1 MTDETARAVATAAKA
16 LSDAGLI
23 CEERRPPH
31 VERGNEMWLKLF
43 SRASVVQLR
52 KVYTGREREGGSF
65 VSWRLA
71 TADDNP
77 PPALDVYIADWM
89 ERDRLREELVEWMQ
103 TTPIIVAP
111 VGATPAYA
119 HDTLKVNV
127 NGVTMG
133 TFQSVQLRA
142 NIQRF
147 RPACRHGAGGT
158 NEMTGCR
165 SEFRLWDGLLRRR
178 WYWRLRKSWRGHF
191 SAILICAICI
201 ICVICGWESIM
212 EPVLQFWL
220 FSSSDFI
227 AIVLLVIA
235 AKTIRIVPQATVML
249 VERLGKFDKVASSG
263 LNILVPFLDKPR
275 AVYWTNTRP
284 GVTSIDL
291 REQYID
297 LPPQPVIT
305 RDNVTIHVDSVVY
318 WQITDPVK
326 AVYEMNDLVGGIVQL
341 TITGMRAVMGDMD
354 LDHTLS
360 QRDQINSKLRLILDE
375 ATDKWGVKVTRVD
388 VKNINPPEDV
398 RITMEKQMTAE
409 RNRRALV
416 LQAEGDRQAAI
427 TRAEGEKQAAVT
439 RAEGEK
445 QSAILAAEGAAQ
457 ARLRN
462 AEAESEAINRIA
474 QAIPGGDPGQY
485 LITTRYIDSL
495 RDMTRTSNSKV
506 IFMPVETSA
515 MLSSVGAIKEVLSQ
529 TGERDDK
536 EQLPP
541 PRPRELP
548 R

>member
-1 MTDETARAVATAAKA
+1 
-16 LSDAGLI
+16 
-23 CEERRPPH
+23 
-31 VERGNEMWLKLF
+31 
-43 SRASVVQLR
+43 
-52 KVYTGREREGGSF
+52 
-65 VSWRLA
+65 
-71 TADDNP
+71 
-77 PPALDVYIADWM
+77 
-89 ERDRLREELVEWMQ
+89 
-103 TTPIIVAP
+103 
-111 VGATPAYA
+111 
-119 HDTLKVNV
+119 
-127 NGVTMG
+127 
-133 TFQSVQLRA
+133 
-142 NIQRF
+142 
-147 RPACRHGAGGT
+147 
-158 NEMTGCR
+158 
-165 SEFRLWDGLLRRR
+165 
-178 WYWRLRKSWRGHF
+178 
-191 SAILICAICI
+191 
-201 ICVICGWESIM
+201 M
-212 EPVLQFWL
+212 EPFATLLALMFFGFL
-220 FSSSDFI
+220 G
-227 AIVLLVIA
+227 IVLLVIA

-249 VERLGKFDKVASSG
+249 VERLGRFDRLAKEG
-263 LNILVPFLDKPR
+263 LNILVPFIDKPR
-275 AVYWTNTRP
+275 AVFWTNTRP
-284 GVTSIDL
+284 ALTSIDL

-318 WQITDPVK
+318 WQITDPIK

-462 AEAESEAINRIA
+462 AEAESEALGRIA
-474 QAIPGGDPGQY
+474 QAIPDGDPGHY
-485 LITTRYIDSL
+485 LITVRYIESL
-495 RDMTRTSNSKV
+495 RDMTRTNNSKV
-506 IFMPVETSA
+506 IFMPVETSS
-515 MLSSVGAIKEVLSQ
+515 MLSSLGAIKEVLSQ
-529 TGERDDK
+529 TGEQDQK
-536 EQLPP
+536 EPPPP

>member
-1 MTDETARAVATAAKA
+1 MDAFMTLLAF
-16 LSDAGLI
+16 
-23 CEERRPPH
+23 
-31 VERGNEMWLKLF
+31 LF
-43 SRASVVQLR
+43 F
-52 KVYTGREREGGSF
+52 G
-65 VSWRLA
+65 
-71 TADDNP
+71 
-77 PPALDVYIADWM
+77 
-89 ERDRLREELVEWMQ
+89 
-103 TTPIIVAP
+103 
-111 VGATPAYA
+111 
-119 HDTLKVNV
+119 
-127 NGVTMG
+127 
-133 TFQSVQLRA
+133 
-142 NIQRF
+142 
-147 RPACRHGAGGT
+147 
-158 NEMTGCR
+158 
-165 SEFRLWDGLLRRR
+165 
-178 WYWRLRKSWRGHF
+178 
-191 SAILICAICI
+191 
-201 ICVICGWESIM
+201 
-212 EPVLQFWL
+212 
-220 FSSSDFI
+220 FI

-235 AKTIRIVPQATVML
+235 VKTIRIVPQATVML
-249 VERLGKFDKVASSG
+249 VERLGRFDKVASSG

-275 AVYWTNTRP
+275 AVYWTSTRP
-284 GVTSIDL
+284 GITQIDL

-341 TITGMRAVMGDMD
+341 TITGMRAVMGEMD

-360 QRDQINSKLRLILDE
+360 QRDQINAKLRIILDE

-462 AEAESEAINRIA
+462 AEAEAEAIARVADVMQSHGNPA
-474 QAIPGGDPGQY
+474 QY
-485 LITTRYIDSL
+485 LITTRYIESL
-495 RDMTRTSNSKV
+495 RDMTRTNNSKV
-506 IFMPVETSA
+506 IFMPVETSS
-515 MLSSVGAIKEVLSQ
+515 MLSSVGAIKEVWSQ
-529 TGERDDK
+529 AGDKSGEQ
-536 EQLPP
+536 ENPPP

>member
-1 MTDETARAVATAAKA
+1 MDPLTSILAFF
-16 LSDAGLI
+16 
-23 CEERRPPH
+23 
-31 VERGNEMWLKLF
+31 LF
-43 SRASVVQLR
+43 GFL
-52 KVYTGREREGGSF
+52 
-65 VSWRLA
+65 
-71 TADDNP
+71 
-77 PPALDVYIADWM
+77 
-89 ERDRLREELVEWMQ
+89 
-103 TTPIIVAP
+103 
-111 VGATPAYA
+111 
-119 HDTLKVNV
+119 
-127 NGVTMG
+127 
-133 TFQSVQLRA
+133 
-142 NIQRF
+142 
-147 RPACRHGAGGT
+147 
-158 NEMTGCR
+158 
-165 SEFRLWDGLLRRR
+165 
-178 WYWRLRKSWRGHF
+178 
-191 SAILICAICI
+191 
-201 ICVICGWESIM
+201 
-212 EPVLQFWL
+212 
-220 FSSSDFI
+220 

-235 AKTIRIVPQATVML
+235 AKTIRIVPQASVML
-249 VERLGKFDKVASSG
+249 IERLGRFDKVANSG
-263 LNILVPFLDKPR
+263 LNLLVPFLDRPR

-284 GVTSIDL
+284 GITSIDL

-360 QRDQINSKLRLILDE
+360 QRDQINAKLRIILDE

-445 QSAILAAEGAAQ
+445 QAAILQAEGAAQ

-495 RDMTRTSNSKV
+495 RDMTRTNNAKV

-515 MLSSVGAIKEVLSQ
+515 MLSSVGALKEVLSQ
-529 TGERDDK
+529 TGEK
-536 EQLPP
+536 SGEQNPP
-541 PRPRELP
+541 ATPRPRELP